1 MSLTIEL
8 TEDSLVQSDA
18 SSLASIERL
27 RKLGV
32 ELAIDDFGKGYSSL
46 TYLKQIPAA
55 EIKIDKR
62 FIGTVAVDETDK
74 QIVKTVI
81 ALAHA
86 LGMRVV
92 AEGVDSAEAV
102 AAIAEL
108 ECDMA
113 QGFFIGRPDARRSC
127 SPNGWSTTL
136 RRHDAPR
143 PGRTRVARA
152 KSAPKPLQPRLEYTP
167 APVRSVHFSC

>member
-1 MSLTIEL
+1 M
-8 TEDSLVQSDA
+8 
-18 SSLASIERL
+18 
-27 RKLGV
+27 
-32 ELAIDDFGKGYSSL
+32 
-46 TYLKQIPAA
+46 KQIPAA

-102 AAIAEL
+102 AAITEL
-108 ECDMA
+108 ECEMA
-113 QGFFIGRPDARRSC
+113 QGFFIGRPMRGDLMLEWIAHYAATATLRRERRSC
-127 SPNGWSTTL
+127 AS
-136 RRHDAPR
+136 
-143 PGRTRVARA
+143 GRSKRA
-152 KSAPKPLQPRLEYTP
+152 
-167 APVRSVHFSC
+167 V